1 VTLSSSTPVP
11 VNVITGALGVG
22 KTTAI
27 AKLLASK
34 PVDEYWVVI
43 LNEFT
48 DVGVDALTLA
58 AAARGAYDVRAIP
71 GGCLCCTGEL
81 DFRRQLR
88 AILQERRPHR
98 ILIEPSGIGH
108 PGAVI
113 EELRGQ
119 ERVGVLRLTST
130 VGLVDPKRLGVFDSE
145 SVERD
150 QLTAADVLL
159 LSKADTATADE
170 QRLFDA
176 KARAMFPPKRWI
188 GLSEAGVLATTALSP
203 PIAAYEF
210 MLPVRPEL
218 HSHAQAHSHQMHV
231 QERTV
236 LFGKHSAGA
245 TEHSLL
251 NRQACGWTIP
261 REVTFNRVK
270 LMESLQHNTA
280 ELLSNVERL
289 KAVLRTGID
298 HWALINVSPAG
309 VSDEPCGWRQDSRIE
324 VQGREGEHI
333 EWAQWDKFWNS
344 MVCR

>member
-1 VTLSSSTPVP
+1 

-88 AILQERRPHR
+88 ALLQERRPHR

-119 ERVGVLRLTST
+119 ERAGALRLMST
-130 VGLVDPKRLGVFDSE
+130 VGLVDPNRLDVFESDGVE
-145 SVERD
+145 HD

-159 LSKADTATADE
+159 LAKSDIATADE
-170 QRLFDA
+170 KQRFET

-188 GLSEAGVLATTALSP
+188 GLSEAGVLATTALNP

-218 HSHAQAHSHQMHV
+218 HIHAHAHV
-231 QERTV
+231 QEHAHDIQSRERVV
-236 LFGKHSAGA
+236 LFGKHSAKA
-245 TEHSLL
+245 MEHTLL
-251 NRQACGWTIP
+251 DRQACGWTIP

-270 LMESLQHNTA
+270 LMGSLQHNA
-280 ELLSNVERL
+280 EGLLSNVERL

-309 VSDEPCGWRQDSRIE
+309 VSDAPCGWRQDSRIE
-324 VQGREGEHI
+324 VQGREGARI
-333 EWAQWDKFWNS
+333 NWARWDEFWNS
-344 MVCR
+344 MVSR